1 MPMVLAVAPWMPLT
15 TGLLVRGQVV
25 QLPAA
30 VAPKPAPL
38 FAKIIMVTLW
48 LIVTALRLNQP
59 LPKPAMPAL
68 AQLLSVR
75 LMAVMAL
82 TSGRIIQPLW
92 LMPVFPAAV
101 KTIPALP
108 MTAVMWLVAGQ
119 NAKAITVLLLNAI
132 LTMAKLIYKPAL
144 PPAAVI
150 VPVRLGLLIKVVRSR
165 IIIAVL
171 NVILVAAAT
180 QPAMPVIAKAAITA
194 MALAV
199 VWLMMLADQLLALI
213 PLPVPGPAVMSV

>member
-1 MPMVLAVAPWMPLT
+1 
-15 TGLLVRGQVV
+15 
-25 QLPAA
+25 
-30 VAPKPAPL
+30 
-38 FAKIIMVTLW
+38 
-48 LIVTALRLNQP
+48 
-59 LPKPAMPAL
+59 
-68 AQLLSVR
+68 
-75 LMAVMAL
+75 
-82 TSGRIIQPLW
+82 
-92 LMPVFPAAV
+92 MPVFPAAV

-213 PLPVPGPAVMSV
+213 PLSVPGPALMSV